1 MPALFK
7 FSPVIRLVLSK
18 ETLQK
23 FRNAF
28 YADKK
33 NIFAQNVCSKI
44 DPFEA
49 SLSRKVLENTQHVY
63 THKVYIL
70 VTIVIILLI

>member
-1 MPALFK
+1 MSK
-7 FSPVIRLVLSK
+7 RTKLVSLVCAALSK

-33 NIFAQNVCSKI
+33 NILAQNVCSRT
-44 DPFEA
+44 DPFEVC
-49 SLSRKVLENTQHVY
+49 LSRKYLENLQHVF
-63 THKVYIL
+63 THKV
-70 VTIVIILLI
+70 TIRSIMPQSC